1 MTPLVLV
8 ESGMSRKSRKRNALL
23 TKEQQAVVDA
33 FNAQVLQQRMRAAEA
48 LAAGKPV
55 EASTLTLT
63 MKTDGTKIEVEVT
76 PAPQAEGTKA
86 KAKRTRRRRTGRSQS
101 IWTMRG

>member
-76 PAPQAEGTKA
+76 RAPQAEGTKA
-86 KAKRTRRRRTGRSQS
+86 KAKHTRRRRTGRSQS